1 MISWFARNGVAANL
15 LMMAVIAVGV
25 WTLWNDKVPLEVFQ
39 DMPSRFISV
48 NVPYPASSPEETEE
62 TIVVK
67 IEEAIQQVGGI
78 KHVNSTAGSGGGTV
92 FIEVNEEEDPRKVMD
107 DVKIRVDAIPNFPAL
122 AEKPIIQLDDSF
134 HSVITVILSAEMAER
149 DLKRLAEQT
158 RDELSALPGIS
169 HAEIAGVRMEEIA
182 IEIPEAT
189 LRKYNLSLETISR
202 AIQQSA
208 IDLPAGVVQTEAG
221 DVSIRTRGRAYT
233 GDDFARVPVLS
244 RPDGSKLTLGE
255 IAKIIDGFTE
265 NPLVVKLNGRPCVMI
280 TVMRE
285 GNQNAITIGDRVK
298 AYIEASNSTMP
309 GGVRLDYWN
318 DRSKIVKGRI
328 DLLLQNAKS
337 SLILVFICVG
347 LFLRLEAVIWI
358 GMGMIMSF
366 LGAFALMPY
375 LDISI
380 NLSSLMGFILVLGI
394 VVDDAI
400 VISESCDQYR
410 KDGMSALDAAI
421 EGTRRMAVPITF
433 GVLTTVMAFLPMAFD
448 SSDWG
453 TMFKPIAIV
462 FITVMLIALV
472 ETKLILPSHLAHPFL
487 GRAGDVL
494 APVHRLSGSA
504 LQWFIDRAYRPA
516 IRFCVDHCYAAL
528 AVMFGGLIVLIGVYA
543 GGHIQTAYFPRVP
556 SERIDC
562 RLTMLD
568 GTPFEVTDA
577 QIQRIYELGEQ
588 LRDDYVGPDGRS
600 VIKHIVASTGTT
612 MSTGRGRSSSN
623 GSHIGGVVMETYGPE
638 ERSLD
643 VNTVDMA
650 AEWRKRIGPIVGA
663 EEITF
668 RAEIMRSGDP
678 IDIQLTGTDPQELLG
693 VSEQIKAHLSKYSAL
708 FDINDSLDSG
718 RNEIQLRLKPE
729 AQQLGVTVNDLASQ
743 VRQAFY
749 GDEVQRIQ
757 RGRNEVKVMLR
768 LPREERRNLAT
779 LETMRVR
786 TASGL
791 EIPFSSV
798 AEATVVK
805 SFTSIKRVDR
815 RRALNITADADKKSV
830 DVDALRAEIKIFLDE
845 LLAGHSHIRWSFEGE
860 ARQQKESGSQMLI
873 ALLIVLAGMY
883 ALMAIPF
890 KSYTQPFI
898 VLLVV
903 PFGIVGAVIGHVF
916 HGLPLSIMS
925 LFGILGVSGVVV
937 NDTLV
942 LVDEINDLRAKGM
955 GLKEAVQ
962 RGGVHR
968 FRAIF
973 LTQITTFFGLVPLIF
988 SGTWLAELAPF
999 FFSTGAQSTHAQ
1011 FLTPVSV
1018 AMGYGSLFAT
1028 VITLFLVPLT
1038 YLAMSDFT
1046 GFVRDQWR
1054 RFKDAWL
1061 GRVEPVSAAP
1071 AIEVHGKTPGGT
1083 SA

>member
-1 MISWFARNGVAANL
+1 MIAWFARNGVAANL
-15 LMMAVIAVGV
+15 LMLSVMVAGV
-25 WTLWNDKVPLEVFQ
+25 WTLANDKIPLEVFQ

-48 NVPYPASSPEETEE
+48 NVPYPASSPDETEE
-62 TIVVK
+62 TIVLK
-67 IEEAIQQVGGI
+67 IEEALQPVGGI
-78 KHVNSTAGSGGGTV
+78 KHLNSTASSSGGAV
-92 FIEVNEEEDPRKVMD
+92 FIEVNEDSDPREVME

-134 HSVITVILSAEMAER
+134 HSVITVVLSAEMAEK

-169 HAEIAGVRMEEIA
+169 HAEIAGVRNEEIA

-189 LRKYNLSLETISR
+189 LRKYNLSLETISQ

-233 GDDFARVPVLS
+233 GDDYARVPVLT

-255 IAKIIDGFTE
+255 IAKILDGFTE
-265 NPLVVKLNGRPCVMI
+265 NPLIVKLNGRPCVMI

-285 GNQNAITIGDRVK
+285 GKQNAITIGERVK
-298 AYIEASNSTMP
+298 EYIESSNASLP
-309 GGVRLDYWN
+309 DGVRLDYIN

-328 DLLLQNAKS
+328 DLLRQNAQS

-347 LFLRLEAVIWI
+347 LFLRLEAVIWVGV
-358 GMGMIMSF
+358 GMVMSF

-375 LDISI
+375 LDITI

-400 VISESCDQYR
+400 VISESCDSYR
-410 KDGMSALDAAI
+410 QQGLSPLDAAI
-421 EGTRRMAVPITF
+421 QGTKRMAVPITF
-433 GVLTTVMAFLPMAFD
+433 GVLTTVCAFLPMAFD

-453 TMFKPIAIV
+453 SMFRPIAIV
-462 FITVMLIALV
+462 FIVVMLIALL
-472 ETKLILPSHLAHPFL
+472 ETKLILPSHLATPFL
-487 GRAGDVL
+487 GRAGDLL
-494 APVHRLSGSA
+494 APVHRVSGRS
-504 LQWFIDRAYRPA
+504 LQWFIDRVYRPS
-516 IRFCVDHCYAAL
+516 IRFCVDHTYTML
-528 AVMFGGLIVLIGVYA
+528 AVMFGGLIVLIGLYA
-543 GGHIQTAYFPRVP
+543 GGRIQTTYFPRVA

-577 QIQRIYELGEQ
+577 QIARIYDLAEQ
-588 LRDDYVGPDGRS
+588 MRKDYVGPDGRS
-600 VIKHIVASTGTT
+600 VIKHIIASSGTT
-612 MSTGRGRSSSN
+612 MSSGRGISN
-623 GSHIGGVVMETYGPE
+623 NPGSHIGGVVIETYGPE
-638 ERSLD
+638 ERSMD
-643 VNTVDMA
+643 VNTVDMGA
-650 AEWRKRIGPIVGA
+650 DWRQRIGPILGA

-668 RAEIMRSGDP
+668 RAEIIRSGDP
-678 IDIQLTGTDPQELLG
+678 VDIQITGTDPKELLG
-693 VSEQIKAHLSKYSAL
+693 FSEKIKEHLSTYPAL

-729 AQQLGVTVNDLASQ
+729 ARQFGVTVNGLASQ
-743 VRQAFY
+743 VRQSFY

-768 LPREERRNLAT
+768 LPRDERRNLAT

-786 TASGL
+786 TDSGL
-791 EIPFSSV
+791 EIPFSAV

-815 RRALNITADADKKSV
+815 RRALNITADADKKTT
-830 DVDALRAEIKIFLDE
+830 DLETLRAEIKTYIDD
-845 LLAGHSHIRWSFEGE
+845 LLAGHSHVQWSFEGE
-860 ARQQKESGSQMLI
+860 ARQQQESGSQMLVS
-873 ALLIVLAGMY
+873 LFLVLGGMY

-890 KSYTQPFI
+890 RSYTQPFI

-903 PFGIVGAVIGHVF
+903 PFGIVGAVLGHLF
-916 HGLPLSIMS
+916 HDLPLSIMS
-925 LFGILGVSGVVV
+925 LFGILGVCGVVV

-942 LVDEINDLRAKGM
+942 LVDEINDLRANGM
-955 GLKEAVQ
+955 PLRDSVQ
-962 RGGVHR
+962 QGGKNR

-988 SGTWLAELAPF
+988 SGTWLSEVFPF
-999 FFSTGAQSTHAQ
+999 FFSSGAQSTHAQ
-1011 FLTPVSV
+1011 FLVPVSV

-1038 YLAMSDFT
+1038 YLAMSDLSDFISK
-1046 GFVRDQWR
+1046 GWR
-1054 RFKDAWL
+1054 SYREAWL
-1061 GRVEPVSAAP
+1061 GKSGGGEKLPTEGAA
-1071 AIEVHGKTPGGT
+1071 ETG
-1083 SA
+1083 S

>member
-1 MISWFARNGVAANL
+1 MIAWFARNGVAANL
-15 LMMAVIAVGV
+15 LMLSVMVAGV
-25 WTLWNDKVPLEVFQ
+25 WTLANDKIPLEVFQ

-48 NVPYPASSPEETEE
+48 NVPYPASSPDETEE
-62 TIVVK
+62 TIVLK
-67 IEEAIQQVGGI
+67 IEEALQPVGGI
-78 KHVNSTAGSGGGTV
+78 KHLNSTASSSGGAV
-92 FIEVNEEEDPRKVMD
+92 FIEVNEDSDPREVME

-134 HSVITVILSAEMAER
+134 HSVITVVLSAEMAEK

-169 HAEIAGVRMEEIA
+169 HAEIAGVRNEEIA

-189 LRKYNLSLETISR
+189 LRKYNLSLETISQ

-233 GDDFARVPVLS
+233 GDDYARVPVLT

-255 IAKIIDGFTE
+255 IAKILDGFTE
-265 NPLVVKLNGRPCVMI
+265 NPLIVKLNGRPCVMI

-285 GNQNAITIGDRVK
+285 GKQNAITIGERVK
-298 AYIEASNSTMP
+298 EYIESSNASLP
-309 GGVRLDYWN
+309 DGVRLDYIN

-328 DLLLQNAKS
+328 DLLRQNAQS

-347 LFLRLEAVIWI
+347 LFLRLEAVIWVGV
-358 GMGMIMSF
+358 GMVMSF

-375 LDISI
+375 LDITI

-400 VISESCDQYR
+400 VISESCDSYR
-410 KDGMSALDAAI
+410 QQGLSPLDAAI
-421 EGTRRMAVPITF
+421 QGTKRMAVPITF
-433 GVLTTVMAFLPMAFD
+433 GVLTTVCAFLPMAFD

-453 TMFKPIAIV
+453 SMFRPIAIV
-462 FITVMLIALV
+462 FIVVMLIALL
-472 ETKLILPSHLAHPFL
+472 ETKLILPSHLATPFL
-487 GRAGDVL
+487 GRAGDLL
-494 APVHRLSGSA
+494 APVHRVSGRS
-504 LQWFIDRAYRPA
+504 LQWFIDRVYRPS
-516 IRFCVDHCYAAL
+516 IRFCVDHTYTML
-528 AVMFGGLIVLIGVYA
+528 AVMFGGLIVLIGLYA
-543 GGHIQTAYFPRVP
+543 GGRIQTTYFPRVA

-577 QIQRIYELGEQ
+577 QIARIYDLAEQ
-588 LRDDYVGPDGRS
+588 MRKDYVGPDGRS
-600 VIKHIVASTGTT
+600 VIKHIIASSGTT
-612 MSTGRGRSSSN
+612 MSSGRGISN
-623 GSHIGGVVMETYGPE
+623 NPGSHIGGVVIETYGPE
-638 ERSLD
+638 ERSMD
-643 VNTVDMA
+643 VNTVDMGA
-650 AEWRKRIGPIVGA
+650 DWRQRIGPILGA

-668 RAEIMRSGDP
+668 RAEIIRSGDP
-678 IDIQLTGTDPQELLG
+678 VDIQITGTDPKELLG
-693 VSEQIKAHLSKYSAL
+693 FSEKIKEHLSTYPAL

-729 AQQLGVTVNDLASQ
+729 ARQFGVTVNGLASQ
-743 VRQAFY
+743 VRQSFY

-768 LPREERRNLAT
+768 LPRDERRNLAT

-786 TASGL
+786 TDSGL
-791 EIPFSSV
+791 EIPFSAV

-815 RRALNITADADKKSV
+815 RRALNITADADKKTT
-830 DVDALRAEIKIFLDE
+830 DLETLRAEIKTYIDD
-845 LLAGHSHIRWSFEGE
+845 LLAGHSHVQWSFEGE
-860 ARQQKESGSQMLI
+860 ARQQQESGSQMLVS
-873 ALLIVLAGMY
+873 LFLVLGGMY

-890 KSYTQPFI
+890 RSYTQPFI

-903 PFGIVGAVIGHVF
+903 PFGIVGAVLGHLF
-916 HGLPLSIMS
+916 HDLPLSIMS
-925 LFGILGVSGVVV
+925 LFGILGVCGVVV

-942 LVDEINDLRAKGM
+942 LVDEINDLRANGM
-955 GLKEAVQ
+955 PLRDAVQ
-962 RGGVHR
+962 QGGKNR

-988 SGTWLAELAPF
+988 SGTWLSEVLPF
-999 FFSTGAQSTHAQ
+999 FFSSGAQSTHAQ
-1011 FLTPVSV
+1011 FLVPVSV

-1038 YLAMSDFT
+1038 YLAMSDLSDFISK
-1046 GFVRDQWR
+1046 GWR
-1054 RFKDAWL
+1054 SYREAWL
-1061 GRVEPVSAAP
+1061 GKSGGGETLPAEGAA
-1071 AIEVHGKTPGGT
+1071 ETG
-1083 SA
+1083 S

>member
-1 MISWFARNGVAANL
+1 MIAWFARNGVAANL
-15 LMMAVIAVGV
+15 LMLSVMVAGV
-25 WTLWNDKVPLEVFQ
+25 WTLANDKIPLEVFQ
-39 DMPSRFISV
+39 DVPSRFISV
-48 NVPYPASSPEETEE
+48 NVPYPASSPDETEE
-62 TIVVK
+62 TIVLK
-67 IEEAIQQVGGI
+67 IEEALQPVGGI
-78 KHVNSTAGSGGGTV
+78 KHLNSTASSSGGTV
-92 FIEVNEEEDPRKVMD
+92 FIEVNEDADPREVME
-107 DVKIRVDAIPNFPAL
+107 DVKIRVDSIPNFPAL

-134 HSVITVILSAEMAER
+134 HSVITVVLSAEMAEK

-169 HAEIAGVRMEEIA
+169 HAEIAGVRNEEIA

-189 LRKYNLSLETISR
+189 LRKYNLSLETISQ

-233 GDDFARVPVLS
+233 GDDYARVPVLT

-255 IAKIIDGFTE
+255 VAKILDGFTE
-265 NPLVVKLNGRPCVMI
+265 NPLIVKLNGRPCVMI

-285 GNQNAITIGDRVK
+285 GKQNAITIGERVK
-298 AYIEASNSTMP
+298 EYIESSNATLP
-309 GGVRLDYWN
+309 DGVRLDYIN

-328 DLLLQNAKS
+328 DLLRQNAQS

-347 LFLRLEAVIWI
+347 LFLRLEAVIWVGV
-358 GMGMIMSF
+358 GMVMSF

-375 LDISI
+375 LDITI

-400 VISESCDQYR
+400 VISESCDSYR
-410 KDGMSALDAAI
+410 QQGLNPLDAAI
-421 EGTRRMAVPITF
+421 QGTKRMAVPITF
-433 GVLTTVMAFLPMAFD
+433 GVLTTVCAFLPMAFD

-453 TMFKPIAIV
+453 SMFRPIAIV
-462 FITVMLIALV
+462 FIVVMLIALV
-472 ETKLILPSHLAHPFL
+472 ETKLILPSHLATPFL
-487 GRAGDVL
+487 GRAGDLL
-494 APVHRLSGSA
+494 APVHRVSGRS
-504 LQWFIDRAYRPA
+504 LQWFIDRVYRPA
-516 IRFCVDHCYAAL
+516 IRFCVEHTYTML
-528 AVMFGGLIVLIGVYA
+528 AILFGGLIVLIGLYA
-543 GGHIQTAYFPRVP
+543 GGRIQTTYFPRVA

-577 QIQRIYELGEQ
+577 QVARIYELAEQ
-588 LRDDYVGPDGRS
+588 MRKDYVGPDGRS
-600 VIKHIVASTGTT
+600 VIKHIIASSGTT
-612 MSTGRGRSSSN
+612 MSSGRGMSN
-623 GSHIGGVVMETYGPE
+623 NPGSHIGGVVIETYGPE
-638 ERSLD
+638 ERSMD

-650 AEWRKRIGPIVGA
+650 ADWRQRIGPILGA

-668 RAEIMRSGDP
+668 RAEIIRSGDP
-678 IDIQLTGTDPQELLG
+678 VDIQITGTDPKELLG
-693 VSEQIKAHLSKYSAL
+693 FSEKIKEHLSTYPAL

-729 AQQLGVTVNDLASQ
+729 ARQFGVTVNGLASQ
-743 VRQAFY
+743 VRQSFY

-768 LPREERRNLAT
+768 LPRDERRNLAT

-786 TASGL
+786 TDSGL
-791 EIPFSSV
+791 EIPFGAV

-815 RRALNITADADKKSV
+815 RRALNITADADKKTT
-830 DVDALRAEIKIFLDE
+830 DLETLRAEIKTYIDD
-845 LLAGHSHIRWSFEGE
+845 LLAGHSHVQWSFEGE
-860 ARQQKESGSQMLI
+860 ARQQQESGSQMLVS
-873 ALLIVLAGMY
+873 LFLVLGGMY

-890 KSYTQPFI
+890 RSYTQPFI

-903 PFGIVGAVIGHVF
+903 PFGIVGAVLGHLF
-916 HGLPLSIMS
+916 HDLPLSIMS
-925 LFGILGVSGVVV
+925 LFGILGVCGVVV

-942 LVDEINDLRAKGM
+942 LVDEINDLRANGM
-955 GLKEAVQ
+955 PLREAVQ
-962 RGGVHR
+962 AGGRNR

-988 SGTWLAELAPF
+988 SGTWLSEVFTF
-999 FFSTGAQSTHAQ
+999 FFSSGAQSTHAQ
-1011 FLTPVSV
+1011 FLVPVSV

-1038 YLAMSDFT
+1038 YLAMSDLSRVI
-1046 GFVRDQWR
+1046 GNGWQSYRE
-1054 RFKDAWL
+1054 AWL
-1061 GRVEPVSAAP
+1061 GKSGGGGEVPAEGAA
-1071 AIEVHGKTPGGT
+1071 ETG
-1083 SA
+1083 S